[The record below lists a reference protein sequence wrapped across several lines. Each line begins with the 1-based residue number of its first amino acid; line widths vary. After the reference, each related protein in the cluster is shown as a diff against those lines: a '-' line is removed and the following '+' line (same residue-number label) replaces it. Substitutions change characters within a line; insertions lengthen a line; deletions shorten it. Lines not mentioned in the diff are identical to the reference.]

1 MTPQTPKSSDSDL
14 KLKPSKKAAVPE
26 AESSHRYLWEE
37 TESASLSSGIPV
49 PATHT
54 LYQQLHNYPVGDS
67 GKECASLTKGCE
79 DNIQPIRR
87 AVEHLERTRQPRGGT
102 PRAIPT
108 RRSPR
113 SRARNGRRRSRITE
127 TPIPSLAFT
136 RRWPAPAS
144 SLHPPG
150 TGTVKVDAGE
160 FLGFANKCLP
170 PDQSP
175 HQEIRKVNPR
185 PVWCL

>member
-102 PRAIPT
+102 PRGDPHAAVAQIQGQVMVGPK
-108 RRSPR
+108 SAHGNPHFLH
-113 SRARNGRRRSRITE
+113 SH
-127 TPIPSLAFT
+127 SLAGGQHQPPHYTPRGPEQSRSMRENSWVLRTNVFRPTNPHT
-136 RRWPAPAS
+136 RKSGR
-144 SLHPPG
+144 
-150 TGTVKVDAGE
+150 
-160 FLGFANKCLP
+160 
-170 PDQSP
+170 
-175 HQEIRKVNPR
+175 
-185 PVWCL
+185 